1 MNGAGGGP
9 QAPGRATY
17 STGENVKL
25 PKLNPE
31 LSGYSFQGWNTS
43 ADGSGQFYLPESSF
57 AMPNSD
63 IILYAQWKSNPIKIT
78 QLCGDNEVR
87 ISLEWKDGGRQGIV
101 YSKDLVGFG
110 NSYDFNPI
118 VGGFAILIRDGV
130 KYIHTS
136 YPSDYNSHGRAIVTI
151 SSEKGVLLRASGS
164 GVADRQ
170 GELSQLNSVTYAD
183 KVKLSVSG
191 NIIDA
196 DANTNV
202 ELTFRAD
209 APRMVLIRS
218 KIEYTKPTEVKRLY
232 HRLIHADPRKLLR
245 PFSYL

>member
-1 MNGAGGGP
+1 M
-9 QAPGRATY
+9 
-17 STGENVKL
+17 
-25 PKLNPE
+25 
-31 LSGYSFQGWNTS
+31 
-43 ADGSGQFYLPESSF
+43 
-57 AMPNSD
+57 
-63 IILYAQWKSNPIKIT
+63 
-78 QLCGDNEVR
+78 
-87 ISLEWKDGGRQGIV
+87 LEWKDGGRQDIV

-130 KYIHTS
+130 KYIYTS

-183 KVKLSVSG
+183 EVKLSVSG

-209 APRMVLIRS
+209 APRMVLSRS
-218 KIEYTKPTEVKRLY
+218 KIECTKPTEVKRLY

-245 PFSYL
+245 PFSYLYGLGGNVVDANYISENIHTGLFYLSSGGYYVGFFSSRADNKDFFGVGRQRLFLRM